1 MHKDEN
7 VKTIFN
13 IVKSANAKAWIV
25 GGAIRDY
32 LINQEIYD
40 IDFVIDID
48 IHLFLEKID
57 KKNIKINTTNIN
69 YKTISI
75 ILNNKEYQIT
85 SFRKDLISFGRSAI
99 VDFTFTLH
107 EDAKRRDFTINA
119 LYLDEKGNLIDPF
132 GGYNDIMNKKLRF
145 IGDPIKRIE
154 EDYLRIIRFCRFFGT
169 FSKVDILKNLKR
181 KIIKKVNKISILS
194 NMRVRNEL
202 SKILMVKNFELCL
215 SMIVTLQLDKYM
227 LIPNSKS
234 NEINKHS
241 GFKTKDFKVIKYIKQ
256 NALNSINHEKLDLI
270 SIAMPHLYNL
280 ENIEMIIKRFELNK
294 RKIKFVNFIRQF
306 KNLKLKVNQNI
317 TKKLTSKEIELF
329 ILKIIWEYRCKINI
343 ENKGYFIKDR
353 IPFNWY
359 KLGLLHVLPIEIM
372 KQVDL
377 FNLEWPTLPLTKK
390 KIQDLQDKT
399 FLNKIDDLIFKAEN
413 FWVKNNFK
421 SSPGNILIFL
431 KNN

>member
-1 MHKDEN
+1 
-7 VKTIFN
+7 
-13 IVKSANAKAWIV
+13 
-25 GGAIRDY
+25 
-32 LINQEIYD
+32 
-40 IDFVIDID
+40 
-48 IHLFLEKID
+48 
-57 KKNIKINTTNIN
+57 
-69 YKTISI
+69 
-75 ILNNKEYQIT
+75 
-85 SFRKDLISFGRSAI
+85 
-99 VDFTFTLH
+99 
-107 EDAKRRDFTINA
+107 
-119 LYLDEKGNLIDPF
+119 
-132 GGYNDIMNKKLRF
+132 MNKKLRF

-234 NEINKHS
+234 NKINNHS
-241 GFKTKDFKVIKYIKQ
+241 GFKTKDFKVIKYIKK
-256 NALNSINHEKLDLI
+256 NGLNSINHEKLDLI
-270 SIAMPHLYNL
+270 SIAMLHLYNL

-294 RKIKFVNFIRQF
+294 RKIKFVNFIIQL

-377 FNLEWPTLPLTKK
+377 FNLEWPTLPLTRK

>member
-1 MHKDEN
+1 
-7 VKTIFN
+7 
-13 IVKSANAKAWIV
+13 
-25 GGAIRDY
+25 
-32 LINQEIYD
+32 
-40 IDFVIDID
+40 
-48 IHLFLEKID
+48 
-57 KKNIKINTTNIN
+57 
-69 YKTISI
+69 
-75 ILNNKEYQIT
+75 
-85 SFRKDLISFGRSAI
+85 
-99 VDFTFTLH
+99 
-107 EDAKRRDFTINA
+107 
-119 LYLDEKGNLIDPF
+119 
-132 GGYNDIMNKKLRF
+132 
-145 IGDPIKRIE
+145 
-154 EDYLRIIRFCRFFGT
+154 
-169 FSKVDILKNLKR
+169 
-181 KIIKKVNKISILS
+181 
-194 NMRVRNEL
+194 
-202 SKILMVKNFELCL
+202 
-215 SMIVTLQLDKYM
+215 M
-227 LIPNSKS
+227 L
-234 NEINKHS
+234 
-241 GFKTKDFKVIKYIKQ
+241 
-256 NALNSINHEKLDLI
+256 
-270 SIAMPHLYNL
+270 HLYNL

-294 RKIKFVNFIRQF
+294 RKIKFVNFIIQL

>member
-1 MHKDEN
+1 M
-7 VKTIFN
+7 
-13 IVKSANAKAWIV
+13 
-25 GGAIRDY
+25 
-32 LINQEIYD
+32 
-40 IDFVIDID
+40 
-48 IHLFLEKID
+48 
-57 KKNIKINTTNIN
+57 
-69 YKTISI
+69 
-75 ILNNKEYQIT
+75 
-85 SFRKDLISFGRSAI
+85 ISFGRSAI

-234 NEINKHS
+234 NKINKHS
-241 GFKTKDFKVIKYIKQ
+241 GFKTKDFKIIKYIKK
-256 NALNSINHEKLDLI
+256 NALHSINHEKLDLI
-270 SIAMPHLYNL
+270 SIAMLHLYNL
-280 ENIEMIIKRFELNK
+280 ENIEMIVKRFELNK
-294 RKIKFVNFIRQF
+294 RKIKFVNFIIQL

-329 ILKIIWEYRCKINI
+329 ILKIIWEYRCKINS

-377 FNLEWPTLPLTKK
+377 FNLEWPTLPLTRK